1 MKISKSERRAR
12 LVASNAA
19 LHAAAVAA
27 VVADPESPETESIL
41 MMNAGADVPPV
52 TPADV
57 AAASADAPPCDA
69 PVAVD
74 APAPDAPADAPA
86 VPVRSDVRYSAPRLS
101 MPVGTLIPVGANH
114 TGTRGISRRY
124 LYAIPGGDFLATGDS
139 RLPSSLE
146 SIDLAL
152 SMIDDAATLIERT
165 DSTTFAP
172 TVDAC
177 GLRYGAS
184 PRHATTHAAMRL
196 DAHDFAVSFTARV
209 IDSVPPGLRPAS
221 CHSVLSRLPGARSN
235 HADASAR
242 LSFVR
247 TIAVNVRTLLAADA
261 AAVTAPTV

>member
-1 MKISKSERRAR
+1 MKISKSERLAR
-12 LVASNAA
+12 IAASNAA

-27 VVADPESPETESIL
+27 VATDPESPATESII

-57 AAASADAPPCDA
+57 AAYNASPAAPTADAA
-69 PVAVD
+69 
-74 APAPDAPADAPA
+74 APA
-86 VPVRSDVRYSAPRLS
+86 VPVRSDLRYAAPRLS
-101 MPVGTLIPVGANH
+101 LPVGTLIPVGANH
-114 TGTRGISRRY
+114 SGTRGISRRY
-124 LYAIPGGDFLATGDS
+124 LYAIPGGDFLATGDA

-152 SMIDDAATLIERT
+152 SMLDDAATLIERT

-184 PRHATTHAAMRL
+184 VRHATTHAAMRL
-196 DAHDFAVSFTARV
+196 DAHDFACSFAARV
-209 IDSVPPGLRPAS
+209 IDSIPPGLRPAS
-221 CHSVLSRLPGARSN
+221 CHSVLSRIPGARSN

-247 TIAVNVRTLLAADA
+247 TIAVSVRSLLVADA
-261 AAVTAPTV
+261 ATVTLPTV